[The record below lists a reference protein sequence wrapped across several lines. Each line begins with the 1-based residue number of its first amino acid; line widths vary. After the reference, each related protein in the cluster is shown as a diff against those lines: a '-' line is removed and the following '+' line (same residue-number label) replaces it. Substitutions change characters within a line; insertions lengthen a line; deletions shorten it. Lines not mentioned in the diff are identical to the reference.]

1 MPPGARCVLDAHG
14 PYRRAETLALAVHS
28 APSREHRL
36 LTQTAQ
42 VNPSPYPSPLG
53 ARPTRHG
60 PRRRVGAQLHTPTA
74 QSEIGVASP
83 AASESTPCISAAG
96 DVSPACGSPVIHAT
110 SPPHSPLL
118 RPQQP
123 PRDPPRDPPRSRD
136 IRAHLP
142 PHIFHQPEQAH
153 RQTRQLRPGSAQRS
167 RGQGASEAAP
177 PGSETEG
184 ETAATAQ
191 AGQAAV

>member
-36 LTQTAQ
+36 LTQHS
-42 VNPSPYPSPLG
+42 PSESFTLPYPSPLG

-136 IRAHLP
+136 IRLP
-142 PHIFHQPEQAH
+142 PPIFHQPEQAH

-167 RGQGASEAAP
+167 RGRGASEAAP

-184 ETAATAQ
+184 ETAATA
-191 AGQAAV
+191 GQAAV